1 MKRTAKDETAF
12 RPRPV
17 ERIELSEKH
26 FLVKGV
32 AVAAAVL
39 LALGALFFMLRDQLT
54 ASSGWQTI
62 QADSGAE
69 INCGGDFVLQYCLGQ
84 GDTPATAEKKQ
95 LVSFYTAA
103 VEKAF

>member
-26 FLVKGV
+26 FPVKGV

-39 LALGALFFMLRDQLT
+39 LALGALFFMLRDLLT

-103 VEKAF
+103 V